1 MISVITSILV
11 AASIIIGSGSNQNA
25 SAQPAT
31 GKIITIDES
40 GM

>member
-1 MISVITSILV
+1 MISVITTILV
-11 AASIIIGSGSNQNA
+11 AASTIIGSGSNQNA
-25 SAQPAT
+25 SQPAT